1 MANVQTHF
9 INSIPAVYLFHDA
22 FLVHVASCLIIST
35 SPPSILVEVDMEV
48 QWQARS
54 HHPHQNFSHYAS
66 IFLYMIR
73 KLQH

>member
-48 QWQARS
+48 Q
-54 HHPHQNFSHYAS
+54 
-66 IFLYMIR
+66 
-73 KLQH
+73 